1 MEFTDNMCLIFTKL
15 DTFIALEDE
24 EQKKVVLRRISKELK
39 EEIRQAEYVVQF
51 GVDTNKQE
59 IQNTLEQISE
69 ETNQKELTIEITS
82 NQQLDKE
89 LQERLTRH
97 LY

>member
-1 MEFTDNMCLIFTKL
+1 MEFTDKMRLIFTKL
-15 DTFIALEDE
+15 DTTIALEDDD
-24 EQKKVVLRRISKELK
+24 QKKEVLRCISEELQ
-39 EEIRQAEYVVQF
+39 EEIRQAEYIVQL

-89 LQERLTRH
+89 LQERLFWRE
-97 LY
+97 

>member
-1 MEFTDNMCLIFTKL
+1 MEFTDNMRLIFTKL

-24 EQKKVVLRRISKELK
+24 EQKKVVLRRISKDLK
-39 EEIRQAEYVVQF
+39 EEIRQAEYIVQL

-59 IQNTLEQISE
+59 IQNTLEQISG

-89 LQERLTRH
+89 LQERLRRH